1 MLNQTM
7 IDELNALRQSYL
19 DVLRDLGAVS
29 SFQAL
34 LAGEE
39 SLQSQWEGCLAA
51 GRSPRLA
58 KPFAPSFNCALI
70 GSSNAGKTTILSEM
84 FPDLHEL
91 KRGWLIRDANDTTAQ
106 ALRIHYAAPGSP
118 QASQVLLRSWN
129 ANQLKQL
136 VRTAQDENQ
145 RSNVIVRYF
154 ADRIEIDGQESN
166 FEDRDR
172 FHFALTQVL
181 RPLPMSVVDISERVK
196 DKNFIYSL
204 TVKESSEKM
213 HRGALLEVD
222 GQPFEALQLRANTK
236 VVELGDPFTELLQ
249 WAPDRA
255 SDVAQLAVIDTPGLK
270 VTGST
275 NDEVLRHVLRRKNQ
289 QIIVELLR
297 EDELDVIVHVVL
309 NTTKSEFGELWSM
322 VVEQSSLE
330 DLAGL
335 EDRLILAINGFNR
348 YFTDDVLTRKWNRPL
363 SDKELDHIAITVE
376 ENILKTMSPYGR
388 VRPARICFLDS
399 GAIVNTQHTEGY
411 QAWYARQKPIMESW
425 LSPTSPCYETM
436 KRLGIL
442 DSFRENLEALCDP
455 KDRGQGYLV
464 RQIMGLIDQ
473 NGAKLFLRRNLIR
486 SRLLA
491 SITTL
496 RDLLARNFDDDGK
509 LNAQAMQ
516 SALRHCLSAIGVRDL
531 ANVETYAANHLDEE
545 VGQVVPAPGDSS
557 ADEDWVQTSFVSVV
571 GLVLQKMRDQP
582 GVNQQSVTMMTKYYQ
597 EKSRSWQ
604 RNWGYQGCRLP
615 VPTDQN
621 PTPGELVRHCLK
633 LHAREILCELVA
645 DSTGLAMANLAQ
657 EPKDRETVQKT
668 LRRLD
673 DMAKQAELLCQSVG
687 VTT

>member
-1 MLNQTM
+1 
-7 IDELNALRQSYL
+7 
-19 DVLRDLGAVS
+19 
-29 SFQAL
+29 
-34 LAGEE
+34 
-39 SLQSQWEGCLAA
+39 
-51 GRSPRLA
+51 
-58 KPFAPSFNCALI
+58 
-70 GSSNAGKTTILSEM
+70 
-84 FPDLHEL
+84 
-91 KRGWLIRDANDTTAQ
+91 
-106 ALRIHYAAPGSP
+106 
-118 QASQVLLRSWN
+118 
-129 ANQLKQL
+129 
-136 VRTAQDENQ
+136 
-145 RSNVIVRYF
+145 
-154 ADRIEIDGQESN
+154 
-166 FEDRDR
+166 
-172 FHFALTQVL
+172 
-181 RPLPMSVVDISERVK
+181 
-196 DKNFIYSL
+196 
-204 TVKESSEKM
+204 
-213 HRGALLEVD
+213 
-222 GQPFEALQLRANTK
+222 
-236 VVELGDPFTELLQ
+236 
-249 WAPDRA
+249 
-255 SDVAQLAVIDTPGLK
+255 
-270 VTGST
+270 
-275 NDEVLRHVLRRKNQ
+275 
-289 QIIVELLR
+289 
-297 EDELDVIVHVVL
+297 
-309 NTTKSEFGELWSM
+309 
-322 VVEQSSLE
+322 
-330 DLAGL
+330 
-335 EDRLILAINGFNR
+335 
-348 YFTDDVLTRKWNRPL
+348 
-363 SDKELDHIAITVE
+363 
-376 ENILKTMSPYGR
+376 
-388 VRPARICFLDS
+388 
-399 GAIVNTQHTEGY
+399 
-411 QAWYARQKPIMESW
+411 
-425 LSPTSPCYETM
+425 M